1 MTKLIYIPLFLFLLS
16 CSGEQGVPEHSIYE
30 IREVG
35 QLATTEYTIG
45 KIVKLDDT
53 QYDMEKWGERKILI
67 KTRAKV
73 KAGVDLSKIKDSD
86 IKVKGKTI
94 EIKLPEAEVTTFSM
108 DPDYTYTEMESV
120 TGFRDNFTQ
129 TEKNKFLKQGE
140 ESIKKELNNTGIL
153 KEAEKNAE
161 EFIKNFYSQ
170 QGFEK
175 VVVKRASKL

>member
-1 MTKLIYIPLFLFLLS
+1 MISCENNKQDLS
-16 CSGEQGVPEHSIYE
+16 RRVYE

-73 KAGVDLSKIKDSD
+73 KAGVDLNKIKDSD

-94 EIKLPEAEVTTFSM
+94 EIQLPQAEITTFSM
-108 DPDYTYTEMESV
+108 DPDYTYTEMESI

-129 TEKNKFLKQGE
+129 KEKNKFLKQGE
-140 ESIKKELNNTGIL
+140 ESIRKELKSTGIL
-153 KEAEKNAE
+153 DEAEKNAE
-161 EFIKNFYSQ
+161 EFIRNFYSQ

-175 VVVKRASKL
+175 VIVKKTSVL